1 MRLILCN
8 NNIRSAPLG
17 RVDRLSPVLFDSK
30 MAEVYDLLFGGPGK
44 ESLAGCKDIIL
55 QATQALLVG
64 KLRYELLMT
73 LSFLNLNKKTN

>member
-1 MRLILCN
+1 
-8 NNIRSAPLG
+8 
-17 RVDRLSPVLFDSK
+17 

-73 LSFLNLNKKTN
+73 

>member
-1 MRLILCN
+1 
-8 NNIRSAPLG
+8 
-17 RVDRLSPVLFDSK
+17 

-64 KLRYELLMT
+64 KLRYELSMT
-73 LSFLNLNKKTN
+73 LSFLNLKKKSIDCNFCTLQFMEARNYTYSLVFVAFF